1 MSSSAT
7 AQARTEPT
15 GRADVVWCA
24 ACGCSEAADV
34 ATDVDDVVCGG
45 RRDGDD
51 DRRLHGL

>member
-7 AQARTEPT
+7 AQARTEPCRR
-15 GRADVVWCA
+15 GVVWCA